1 MRHMKKKVIPMHRPE
16 FKIEYASSEYDGLI
30 PIIRKDG
37 CPTIQLYMNN
47 SAGVKGDTGKGIVHA
62 YCPPWTANQVKSF
75 IGALYDSSTTN
86 VFYESSITRID
97 IKYFNGKTIEVGDSV
112 LWVLQGEGENMLA
125 YFASSYITSIGE
137 NIVNTAVQC
146 DSIVKFTLGDQSVKS
161 LAEAI
166 INIVSNPSTKNE
178 EAISDNF
185 KDLISNTVL
194 GEIGGY
200 SVITDLSNRIKS
212 VSNNLAALE
221 KSLGD
226 RISALESKNYAV
238 ISYGEDEPLST
249 TEGNVYCQFTTK

>member
-1 MRHMKKKVIPMHRPE
+1 MHRPE

-62 YCPPWTANQVKSF
+62 YCPSWTADQVEDL
-75 IGALYDSSTTN
+75 INTLYDLSTTD
-86 VFYESSITRID
+86 VFYEGDKAKID

-112 LWVLQGEGENMLA
+112 LWILQSEGEDEFA
-125 YFASSYITSIGE
+125 YFASSYITSIEEDG
-137 NIVNTAVQC
+137 VYTAVQC
-146 DSIVKFTLGDQSVKS
+146 DSIVKFGLEGQTVKS

-166 INIVSNPSTKNE
+166 INIVSKPSTENE
-178 EAISDNF
+178 ETISAGF
-185 KDLISNTVL
+185 KNLISETVL

-200 SVITDLSNRIKS
+200 SVITNLSNKIKN
-212 VSNNLAALE
+212 VSNDLAALE

-238 ISYGEDEPLST
+238 ISYGKDEPLST
-249 TEGNVYCQFTTK
+249 TEGNVYCQFTTE